1 MAAARKSEQRTSQA
15 NSARG
20 RRGGRTGRALHQRR
34 VAVLYAL
41 LVVITGLLTI
51 ILLSLPRETP
61 PDPERVVD
69 GPEAGLQPER
79 EGAYL
84 DTADESS
91 SAGVPRQP
99 EQPPPEE
106 RTPEPDLRPEPLPS
120 ALRPIEEAPRLYFV
134 LDDAGA
140 SLEEIEPFLRLE
152 FPFTVAILPHLPASR
167 EVADAALE
175 SGRELILHQP
185 MEALNAADPGPGAI
199 ELGHDEEDVRAI
211 LERNLSLLPPVVGA
225 NNHMGSRVT
234 EDKELMRAVLGDL
247 HERELFFLDSR
258 TTHHS
263 VARKIAREVGILFME
278 RDVFLD
284 HDPQREAIEA
294 ALQHA
299 LTIAETKGHAVMI
312 GHVMVSELA
321 EVFEDIYP
329 ELAARGYRFEPLS
342 EYFEHSVR
350 DAVGDDDPGD

>member
-1 MAAARKSEQRTSQA
+1 MQR
-15 NSARG
+15 
-20 RRGGRTGRALHQRR
+20 RR
-34 VAVLYAL
+34 VAVLYTL
-41 LVVITGLLTI
+41 LVVITGLLTL
-51 ILLSLPRETP
+51 ILLGLPREAP

-69 GPEAGLQPER
+69 DPETGVHLEPAEVYPDAG
-79 EGAYL
+79 
-84 DTADESS
+84 DESV
-91 SAGVPRQP
+91 SAAVPRQP

-106 RTPEPDLRPEPLPS
+106 RTPEADLRPEPLPS
-120 ALRPIEEAPRLYFV
+120 ALRPIEEAPRLYVV

-140 SLEEIEPFLRLE
+140 SLEEIEPFLQLE
-152 FPFTVAILPHLPASR
+152 FPFTVAILPHLPAAR
-167 EVADAALE
+167 EVGDAALE

-199 ELGHDEEDVRAI
+199 ELGHDEADVRAI
-211 LERNLSLLPPVVGA
+211 LERNLASLPPVVGV

-234 EDKELMRAVLGDL
+234 EDKELMRAVLADL

-258 TTHHS
+258 TTHRS
-263 VARKIAREVGILFME
+263 VAGKIAFEVGIPFME

-299 LTIAETKGHAVMI
+299 LTIADTRGHAVMI

-321 EVFEDIYP
+321 EVFEEIYP

-342 EYFEHSVR
+342 EYFEHSVN
-350 DAVGDDDPGD
+350 DAVNDDDSGD